1 MPDTAPPLLVPPGPE
16 HHRSGRGGWLRASV
30 LGANDGLISTS
41 SLLIGIALAD
51 AGDATL
57 LMTGVA
63 AITAGAFSMAAGEYV
78 SVSSQADTEAADAQ
92 LERRALAAFPEAEHA
107 ELAQIYVER
116 GLEPALAAEVARQ
129 LMAHDALG
137 AHLRDELHLSD
148 IHAAR
153 PLQAALASAAAFT
166 VGGAPAL
173 ALAWAWLAADVDRA
187 GLAWAMAG
195 LSLAVLGGLGAIAA
209 QLGGAPKAKGAARV
223 ILWGALAMGAT
234 ALIGHLFG
242 ASVA

>member
-1 MPDTAPPLLVPPGPE
+1 MDLPPLESHSPE

-41 SLLIGIALAD
+41 SLLVGVALAN
-51 AGDATL
+51 ASDATL

-63 AITAGAFSMAAGEYV
+63 AISAGAFSMAAGEYV

-92 LERRALAAFPEAEHA
+92 LERRALASFPEAEHA
-107 ELAQIYVER
+107 ELAQIYVGR
-116 GLEPALAAEVARQ
+116 GLEPALADEVARQ
-129 LMAHDALG
+129 LMRHDALG
-137 AHLRDELHLSD
+137 AHLRDELHLSE

-166 VGGAPAL
+166 VGGAPVL
-173 ALAWAWLAADVDRA
+173 ALAWGWMAAGAPAA
-187 GLAWAMAG
+187 GLPWAMAG
-195 LSLAVLGGLGAIAA
+195 LSLGVLATLGVVAA
-209 QLGGAPKAKGAARV
+209 HLGGAPALRGAARV
-223 ILWGALAMGAT
+223 VLWGALAMGAT

-242 ASVA
+242 AQLA